1 MDRRDF
7 LKTAGLGAAALGVA
21 ACTPKVVEG
30 GAGSTQQN
38 GLPEGGAMQQNYPG
52 VGLLGYGC
60 MRWPMTAGAD
70 GRQVID
76 QQEVNRLV
84 DVAMEHGVNYYDTS
98 PNYLGGESEK
108 ATAEALNRYPRDR
121 WLLATKLSNF
131 SDWSYDNSVLMYRN
145 SLEIFR
151 TDHID
156 YYLLH
161 SIGGMKAFET
171 RFGSTGIM
179 DFLLRERE
187 LGHIRKL
194 GFSFHGN
201 KEGFDELMGLHSKY
215 HWDFVQIQMNYVDWR
230 HAGRNNTDAEYLYGV
245 LDRME
250 IPVVIMEPLRGGRLA
265 DMPVTLADMLL
276 TKDPSGSLASW
287 AFRFAGSFPRVLTVL
302 SGMTYMEH
310 LEDNLRT
317 YLDFKPLDAGEMELL
332 QDVATRMETYPL
344 VRCTGCNYCMP
355 CPYGIDIPGIFK
367 FYNDNLN
374 AGTYVKDS
382 GQENYARIR
391 RRYLL
396 DYDKAIP
403 TVRQADHCIQCGR
416 CEEACPQH
424 LAIRSELRKIDEYIE
439 SLKRETL

>member
-7 LKTAGLGAAALGVA
+7 LKTAGLGAAAIGVA
-21 ACTPKVVEG
+21 ACSSGISETG
-30 GAGSTQQN
+30 TAQQQT
-38 GLPEGGAMQQNYPG
+38 GIPDGEMASNYPG
-52 VGLLGYGC
+52 IGLLGYGC
-60 MRWPMTAGAD
+60 MRWPMTEGPD
-70 GRQVID
+70 GRRVID
-76 QQEVNRLV
+76 QEEVNRLV
-84 DVAMEHGVNYYDTS
+84 DVAMAHGVNYYDTS
-98 PNYLGGESEK
+98 PNYLGGESER
-108 ATAEALNRYPRDR
+108 ATAEALNRYPRDK

-131 SDWSYDNSVLMYRN
+131 SDWSYDNSVMMYRN
-145 SLEIFR
+145 SLEIFK

-161 SIGGMKAFET
+161 SIGGMDAFNT
-171 RFGSTGIM
+171 RFGTTGIM

-187 LGHIRKL
+187 LGHIRNL

-201 KEGFDELMGLHSKY
+201 RQGFDELMSLHSKY

-245 LDRME
+245 LDSMG

-265 DMPVTLADMLL
+265 DMPVTLADMLQA
-276 TKDPSGSLASW
+276 KAPSASLASW

-317 YLDFKPLDAGEMELL
+317 YLDFKPLNEEEMELL
-332 QDVATRMETYPL
+332 QEVATRMETWPL

-367 FYNDNLN
+367 FYNDSLN

-382 GQENYARIR
+382 EQEGYAKAR

-396 DYDKAIP
+396 AYDKAIP
-403 TVRQADHCIQCGR
+403 TVRQADHCIQCGK

-424 LAIRSELRKIDEYIE
+424 LSVRSELRKIDEYIE
-439 SLKRETL
+439 NLKRETP